1 MPGLSFGRR
10 LLIALAGYGLIAIFG
25 GIYWELKQHT
35 EHLSTNQLLILSAVG
50 VVPLA
55 LALIWE
61 YLKGVKVGKVEIKLS
76 DVSPALDVEL
86 ADKLAQLA
94 ASVTPDLAALITAAV
109 QRRDFR
115 LVEINLRNEDYWWS
129 TRLYLV
135 AALASDYTEI
145 ERLVIVRQHAERIF
159 VGTASPAGVRK
170 ALAQRFPQLE
180 EFYLGHQV
188 NANSLRQGPVS
199 SVEYIVNN
207 WTMSFGRI
215 QVSAGQPPMTEERF
229 KEFVTV
235 AKLRD
240 WLANALE
247 TTREEYRGGRP
258 TRALYARILS
268 CNVPYVPLVQGNRL
282 KIVVNRHELAAK
294 LATAVLS

>member
-94 ASVTPDLAALITAAV
+94 ASVTPDLAALITAGGS
-109 QRRDFR
+109 Q
-115 LVEINLRNEDYWWS
+115 
-129 TRLYLV
+129 
-135 AALASDYTEI
+135 
-145 ERLVIVRQHAERIF
+145 
-159 VGTASPAGVRK
+159 SP
-170 ALAQRFPQLE
+170 Q
-180 EFYLGHQV
+180 
-188 NANSLRQGPVS
+188 
-199 SVEYIVNN
+199 
-207 WTMSFGRI
+207 
-215 QVSAGQPPMTEERF
+215 
-229 KEFVTV
+229 
-235 AKLRD
+235 
-240 WLANALE
+240 
-247 TTREEYRGGRP
+247 
-258 TRALYARILS
+258 
-268 CNVPYVPLVQGNRL
+268 
-282 KIVVNRHELAAK
+282 
-294 LATAVLS
+294 